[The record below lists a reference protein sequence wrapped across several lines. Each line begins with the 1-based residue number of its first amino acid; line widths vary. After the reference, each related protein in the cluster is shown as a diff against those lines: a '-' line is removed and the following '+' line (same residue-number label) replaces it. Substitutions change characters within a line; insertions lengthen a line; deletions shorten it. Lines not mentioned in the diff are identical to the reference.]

1 MGAPLTTRCHRMFQM
16 CPQIFIVMAM
26 LVRIMNWLPAMAG
39 LLVTVIMIPAST
51 YVGKYLG
58 TARRAQVR
66 VC

>member
-1 MGAPLTTRCHRMFQM
+1 MFQM